1 MSGARDMAAPD
12 AFTERLRSAVTQS
25 GGATYV
31 AQHSGVP
38 LSTLNNYL
46 AGRSEPKRLALA
58 ALARALRRD
67 LDWLLTGEASPTPA
81 AASST
86 ARADVDLLDEITEAM
101 LALYAELGRRPAH
114 SALGRK
120 CAQIH
125 NAIATTAHD
134 NAERHRMLALA
145 LALHRQELAGTNPDR
160 S

>member
-1 MSGARDMAAPD
+1 MAMQD
-12 AFTERLRSAVTQS
+12 AFTERLRSAVTQC

-58 ALARALRRD
+58 ALARVLRRD
-67 LDWLLTGEASPTPA
+67 LGWLLTGDGPPSPA
-81 AASST
+81 AAGSI
-86 ARADVDLLDEITEAM
+86 ARAEPRADVELLHAITEAM
-101 LALYAELGRRPAH
+101 LALYAELGHRPVQ
-114 SALGRK
+114 SGFGRK

-125 NAIATTAHD
+125 NAIAATAHD
-134 NAERHRMLALA
+134 DPERHRMLALA
-145 LALHRQELAGTNPDR
+145 LALHRQELAGTNPDI